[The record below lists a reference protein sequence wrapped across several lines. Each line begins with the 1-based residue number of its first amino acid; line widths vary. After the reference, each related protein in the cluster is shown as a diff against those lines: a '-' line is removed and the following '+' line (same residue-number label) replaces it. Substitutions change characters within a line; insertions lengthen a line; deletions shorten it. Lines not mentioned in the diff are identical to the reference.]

1 MLLVFLLTLKMQE
14 KKEVFRLG
22 DVLRF
27 GQAPEPVECVMKDRN
42 LLPVARP
49 CVENL
54 RQFVEGYDTFVEV
67 GDNDEFRTSMEQK
80 VVKFVLGMN

>member
-1 MLLVFLLTLKMQE
+1 MRLAFLLTLKMKE
-14 KKEVFRLG
+14 KKKVFRLG

-27 GQAPEPVECVMKDRN
+27 GQAPQPVECIMEDRN

-54 RQFVEGYDTFVEV
+54 R
-67 GDNDEFRTSMEQK
+67 
-80 VVKFVLGMN
+80 